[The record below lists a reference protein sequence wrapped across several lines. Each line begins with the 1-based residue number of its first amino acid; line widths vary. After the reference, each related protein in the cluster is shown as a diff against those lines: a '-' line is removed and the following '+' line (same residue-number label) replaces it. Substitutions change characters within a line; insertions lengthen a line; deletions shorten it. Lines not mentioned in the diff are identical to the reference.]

1 MMGSKLR
8 PGLGR
13 VAWIAAGCIQ
23 ILACSSAP
31 EKSNR
36 PLVAVSVPPQA
47 FIVRKLAGT
56 LVDVEILVPPGAND
70 ETYEPAI
77 DRIQAISEARLY
89 VKVGHP
95 SFSIERAWIDRLL
108 SERASLEVIDGSA
121 GAEVLDQDPHV
132 WVSPSHVRAT
142 ARNVAAGLERLLPES
157 RTAVAENLR
166 KLETEID
173 GVDADLRSLFAA
185 AHGRRFFVF
194 HPGWGYLAR
203 EYGLEQVAIERH
215 GKEPDAGALAETIAD
230 AKSAGVRTIF
240 VQPGFPRASA
250 QVVANEVGAELAV
263 IDPLAYEWSENL
275 RSVARQIAG
284 AAVP

>member
-1 MMGSKLR
+1 
-8 PGLGR
+8 
-13 VAWIAAGCIQ
+13 
-23 ILACSSAP
+23 
-31 EKSNR
+31 
-36 PLVAVSVPPQA
+36 VPPQA
-47 FIVRKLAGT
+47 FIVRKLADT

-77 DRIQAISEARLY
+77 DRIRALSEARLY

-95 SFSIERAWIDRLL
+95 KFSVERAWIDRLL
-108 SERASLEVIDGSA
+108 SEHASLEIIDGSA
-121 GAEVLDQDPHV
+121 GAEVLDEDPHV
-132 WVSPSHVRAT
+132 WVSPSHVRAA
-142 ARNVAAGLERLLPES
+142 ARNVAAGLERILPES
-157 RTAVAENLR
+157 RTKVAENLE
-166 KLETEID
+166 KLESEIE

-185 AHGRRFFVF
+185 TRGRRFFVF

-230 AKSAGVRTIF
+230 AKAAGVTTIF

-250 QVVANEVGAELAV
+250 EVVAHEVGAELAV
-263 IDPLAYEWSENL
+263 IDPLAYEWTENL
-275 RSVARQIAG
+275 KSVARQIAR